1 MNLSEFRAR
10 NKLSAEALEPKLGK
24 ILMPTDVDVLLNGPT
39 RVLKP
44 DGSPLCVYLPGAIS
58 SELREACVP
67 TLQMLKGSY
76 TNNRGM
82 ASGGERIS
90 GPSQRTYARQVDSA
104 IVGSWEA
111 HGPKQYCRLTAW
123 TGREMDN
130 YRGLFPLFQR
140 IAELLGEYVP
150 DRYANQVKQARETQ
164 PEWLVQGTPFTTIT
178 INNTYPTAVHT
189 DKGDLDAGFS
199 TLAVFRNGEPF
210 KGGWLCFPEYR
221 VGVDLQD
228 SDVILMDAH
237 EWHGNTQFDPEPKR
251 KPNGQLEE
259 DPGYERISVVCYYR
273 TNMVKC
279 GSFMD
284 EVERRRV
291 YAENRQAALVGE

>member
-1 MNLSEFRAR
+1 MIEMRLRNQLSP
-10 NKLSAEALEPKLGK
+10 EALEQKLAK
-24 ILMPTDVDVLLNGPT
+24 ILLPSDVDVMLTGAA

-44 DGSPLCVYLPGAIS
+44 NGDPLCVYIPGGVQ
-58 SELREACVP
+58 ELKGEVNP
-67 TLQMLKGSY
+67 ILQMLKGSY

-82 ASGGERIS
+82 ASGGERIT

-130 YRGLFPLFQR
+130 YRGLFPLFGR
-140 IAELLGEYVP
+140 ISELLGEHVP
-150 DRYANQVKQARETQ
+150 DRYANQVKQARETN
-164 PEWLVQGTPFTTIT
+164 PAWLVQGTPFTTIT
-178 INNTYPTAVHT
+178 INNTYPTAVHR

-199 TLAVFRNGEPF
+199 TLAVFRNGKKFE
-210 KGGWLCFPEYR
+210 GGWLCFPEYR

-228 SDVILMDAH
+228 GDVILMDAH

-251 KPNGQLEE
+251 RENGQLEE
-259 DPGYERISVVCYYR
+259 DPGFERISVVCYYR

-279 GSFMD
+279 GSFQD
-284 EVERRRV
+284 EIERRRV